1 MFKKRFKRVQVQAI
15 IIAEKYMLKTV
26 AGIFPSVVLSKVA
39 RSPDF
44 DFFMANA
51 QIANTAN
58 AKKQAIGSD
67 R

>member
-1 MFKKRFKRVQVQAI
+1 
-15 IIAEKYMLKTV
+15 MLKTV
-26 AGIFPSVVLSKVA
+26 AGIFPSVVLSKVV

-51 QIANTAN
+51 QSANTAN

>member
-1 MFKKRFKRVQVQAI
+1 MFKKRFKRVQVQVI

-26 AGIFPSVVLSKVA
+26 AGIFPSVVLSKVV

-51 QIANTAN
+51 QSTNTAN